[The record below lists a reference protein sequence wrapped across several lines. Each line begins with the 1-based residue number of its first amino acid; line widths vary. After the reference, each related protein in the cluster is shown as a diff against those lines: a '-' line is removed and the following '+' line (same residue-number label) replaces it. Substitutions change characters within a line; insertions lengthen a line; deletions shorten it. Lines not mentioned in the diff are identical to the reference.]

1 MLWARNMNESTSTI
15 VELAAALRELH
26 HALLESAR
34 EEYERTHGPVPGP
47 GQLFH
52 LVVNDPSFAWLR
64 VLSEVMAD
72 LDELLDEEHPASA
85 DEQAAIRHELDEIFS
100 PAAPRAFWD
109 RCSPLLQQSDVVIA
123 YARVRS
129 LLARLPPSPPLDAAA
144 RLHAQHRWAV
154 ARRKHGTP

>member
-1 MLWARNMNESTSTI
+1 MTESTSTL

-26 HALLESAR
+26 RTLLENAR
-34 EEYERTHGPVPGP
+34 QEYERTHGPVPGP

-52 LVVNDPSFAWLR
+52 LVVNDQSFAWLR

-72 LDELLDEEHPASA
+72 LDELLDEQSAASA
-85 DEQAAIRHELDEIFS
+85 DEQAAIRRELDQIFS

-123 YARVRS
+123 YAHVRS
-129 LLARLPPSPPLDAAA
+129 LLARLPPAPPLDAAA
-144 RLHAQHRWAV
+144 GLHAQHRWAV
-154 ARRKHGTP
+154 ARRKRGTP